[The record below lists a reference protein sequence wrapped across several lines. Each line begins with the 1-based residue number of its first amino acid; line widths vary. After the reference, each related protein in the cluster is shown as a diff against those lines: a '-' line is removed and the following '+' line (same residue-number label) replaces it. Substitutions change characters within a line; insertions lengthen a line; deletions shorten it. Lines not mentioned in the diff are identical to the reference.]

1 MSPVSG
7 FQIVTRRKK
16 CPNVAISFPSRLHAA
31 AVTSLLCTSSL
42 RWWIAKSRFV
52 SEREVAPTV
61 TIAVPSNS
69 PNHPIRN
76 RLNPKFERSLVTD
89 LVAMP
94 PPKWSADSSKT
105 GIICGKWLLTEN
117 SPCQPGT
124 PNFRAKPLA
133 GGVAAQR
140 RAGGGSLTRPS
151 DGRIA
156 AVDQQIAAGNKA
168 RHIARQIDR
177 RTRDLL
183 GPSQAAE
190 QMLAADLLVR
200 RGKRAVTVQRPLRL
214 DRARRQRVDP
224 DVLRGMV

>member
-42 RWWIAKSRFV
+42 RWWIARSWFV
-52 SEREVAPTV
+52 SEREVGTGGRTNGHDRGAEQQPK
-61 TIAVPSNS
+61 PSNTQSVES
-69 PNHPIRN
+69 PNLSGRW
-76 RLNPKFERSLVTD
+76 SLT
-89 LVAMP
+89 LWRCRRPNGLLIPRKRGSYA
-94 PPKWSADSSKT
+94 
-105 GIICGKWLLTEN
+105 GKWLLTEN

-200 RGKRAVTVQRPLRL
+200 RGKRAVT
-214 DRARRQRVDP
+214 
-224 DVLRGMV
+224 